1 MLEKPLPLGSG
12 GNSGAVL
19 VLVEELEELDE
30 LLLDVVG
37 AGSLDVV
44 GAGSLDVVGAG
55 SILVVGAGVED
66 EELELLVSEEL
77 ASLLE
82 LLEELELA
90 ALLELLELLEVWLEL
105 DELGAALL
113 EEGTADDDGVGI

>member
-1 MLEKPLPLGSG
+1 MFEKPLPVGSG

-19 VLVEELEELDE
+19 VLVEELDE
-30 LLLDVVG
+30 LLLDVVGAGPVDVVG

-44 GAGSLDVVGAG
+44 GAGSL
-55 SILVVGAGVED
+55 LVVGAGVED

-113 EEGTADDDGVGI
+113 EEGAADDDGVGA